1 MHSKKSLIVTADY
14 ASFDVPQVRR
24 AIQEGIDRFGRLDVI
39 INNAGRGITRNPSE
53 LTDEDIDEMMAINV
67 KSALYGMQAC
77 QLPSACSRSCL
88 NRFIII
94 ASCNIVIQG
103 RHNIYVVITPSCIQP
118 HVESFCFVF
127 YLIISLAF
135 VYKFLCGC

>member
-67 KSALYGMQAC
+67 KSALYGMQA
-77 QLPSACSRSCL
+77 
-88 NRFIII
+88 
-94 ASCNIVIQG
+94 
-103 RHNIYVVITPSCIQP
+103 
-118 HVESFCFVF
+118 
-127 YLIISLAF
+127 
-135 VYKFLCGC
+135 